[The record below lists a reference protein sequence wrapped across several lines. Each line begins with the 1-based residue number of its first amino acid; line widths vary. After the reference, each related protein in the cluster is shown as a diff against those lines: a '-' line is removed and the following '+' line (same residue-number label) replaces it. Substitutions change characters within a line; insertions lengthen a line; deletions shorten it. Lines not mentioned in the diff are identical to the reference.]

1 MTPARPRLLFLGQT
15 LPFPPD
21 GGVHIRMYHV
31 LRLLSRAFDITAL
44 CFYRRRERQGEHSVR
59 AAIEGLAPFARVEA
73 FPIPQEF
80 SRPRLLWDHLRSTLR
95 QRAYTWFTYASGS
108 MVGRI
113 RELRCTQRFDIAQID
128 SLDLAA
134 CLPHLEGIPVVCVH
148 HNVESALL
156 RRRAAID
163 EHPLRS
169 AYLGFQAA
177 LLERLETEWCGR
189 VALNVC
195 VSREDV
201 ATLHRLAPDAPYA
214 VVPNGADVDRFRPG
228 PPPTEPLVLGVGGI
242 NWGPNREGLDFFCTT
257 ILPHIRRDHPAAQM
271 AWVGRASEE
280 ERREYRE
287 RYGVELTG
295 YVDDVRPW
303 LARAACVVVPL
314 RSGGGTR
321 LKILDAWATAKGVVA
336 TSVGAEGLAVDDGVN
351 IMIRDDPRAFAA
363 AVGQLLDDPAA
374 RAALGAGGRRTAEE
388 VYAWEAVGAAMI
400 ERYRELLGEGA
411 PLALAG

>member
-1 MTPARPRLLFLGQT
+1 MTSARPRLLFLGQT

-44 CFYRRRERQGEHSVR
+44 CFYRRSERQGDHSVR

-80 SRPRLLWDHLRSTLR
+80 SRPRLVWDHLRSTVR
-95 QRAYTWFTYASGS
+95 RRAYTWFTYDSGS
-108 MVGRI
+108 LLGRI
-113 RELRCTQRFDIAQID
+113 GELRSGQRFDIAQID

-163 EHPLRS
+163 AHPLRS

-177 LLERLETEWCGR
+177 LLERLEQEWCDR

-201 ATLHRLAPDAPYA
+201 GVLQRLAPTAKYA
-214 VVPNGADVDRFRPG
+214 VIPNGADVERFRPG
-228 PPPTEPLVLGVGGI
+228 PPPTAPLVLGVGGL
-242 NWGPNREGLDFFCTT
+242 NWGPNREGLDHFCAS
-257 ILPHIRRDHPAAQM
+257 ILPHLRRLRPAAQVM
-271 AWVGRASEE
+271 WVGRASDDD
-280 ERREYRE
+280 RREYRE
-287 RYGVELTG
+287 RHGVELTG

-321 LKILDAWATAKGVVA
+321 LKILDAWAMAKAIVS
-336 TSVGAEGLAVDDGVN
+336 TSVGAEGLAAEEGVN
-351 IMIRDDPRAFAA
+351 IMIRDDPEDFAV
-363 AVGQLLDDPAA
+363 AVAKLLDDPTA
-374 RAALGAGGRRTAEE
+374 RERVGAGGRRTAES
-388 VYAWEAVGAAMI
+388 VYAWEALGTGMI
-400 ERYRELLGEGA
+400 ERYRELLGERTT
-411 PLALAG
+411 LALAG